1 MIEMM
6 NGLLFSLPGTPILYY
21 GDEIGMG
28 DNIYL
33 GDRNAVRTPMQWD
46 SDRNAG
52 FSRANPQRLFLPVVI
67 DPGFHAQAVN
77 VEAQEQNPSS
87 LLWWMRRLVALRKRY
102 QAFATGSL
110 EILRPD
116 NRKVLAF
123 LRRHEDELILVVV
136 NLSRNV
142 QCAELD
148 LSEFRGAT
156 PVELFG
162 NMEFPVVGDL
172 PYFITLGPHG
182 FYWFALERETERSHG
197 PRGSFTVRGNWS
209 ELLTGAG
216 VRRFE
221 DYLPGYLAARRWFG
235 DKSRQ
240 ITSVSVVDS
249 VPIPPAGGRREEP
262 MAHFT
267 IVRVEL
273 DYGSPE
279 LYSLPIAFAVG
290 ARAEEIERWKPE
302 AIMADLRAGGEDGLI
317 YDAVWEPE
325 FSWAILQMLSR
336 RRPLSG
342 RRGRLSGVPTP
353 RFRQVRER
361 ITVDSPPVP
370 ITAEQSNSS
379 VAFGDQAIVKFLRRF
394 EEGVNPGVELGRF
407 LGERAQFANAPATA
421 GSIEYRSEAPGS
433 APVTV
438 AALEEFVPNEGSGY
452 NYVVDALGHGLEEA
466 LANPGSED
474 LHLIAPPR
482 LLDVGAIDL
491 EPGNLLVGPHLEW
504 ASLLGARTAELH
516 LALTSDPTDPDLAP
530 EPMTGIERQALY
542 HGARSLTKRVFR
554 QLASIADP
562 SECLQEV
569 LAREAE
575 VAKRLA
581 VMSSMRIQAQR
592 IRCHGDYHLGQLLWT
607 GKDFVIID
615 FEGEPNRSLNQR
627 RLKRPA
633 LVDVAG
639 MIRSFHYASRAAAI
653 RLSRDLNTSLHSD
666 LEAWLTLWY
675 RWVSGTFLDAY
686 LQVARPGGFL
696 PSDPDQLAGLLDFFL
711 LEKAVYELGYEAN
724 SRPDWVDIPARGV
737 LDILESSP

>member
-1 MIEMM
+1 
-6 NGLLFSLPGTPILYY
+6 
-21 GDEIGMG
+21 
-28 DNIYL
+28 
-33 GDRNAVRTPMQWD
+33 
-46 SDRNAG
+46 
-52 FSRANPQRLFLPVVI
+52 
-67 DPGFHAQAVN
+67 
-77 VEAQEQNPSS
+77 
-87 LLWWMRRLVALRKRY
+87 
-102 QAFATGSL
+102 
-110 EILRPD
+110 
-116 NRKVLAF
+116 
-123 LRRHEDELILVVV
+123 
-136 NLSRNV
+136 
-142 QCAELD
+142 
-148 LSEFRGAT
+148 
-156 PVELFG
+156 
-162 NMEFPVVGDL
+162 
-172 PYFITLGPHG
+172 
-182 FYWFALERETERSHG
+182 
-197 PRGSFTVRGNWS
+197 
-209 ELLTGAG
+209 
-216 VRRFE
+216 
-221 DYLPGYLAARRWFG
+221 RWFG

-267 IVRVEL
+267 VVRVEL

-290 ARAEEIERWKPE
+290 TRAEEIERWKPE
-302 AIMADLRAGGEDGLI
+302 AIIADLRAGGEDGVI

-342 RRGRLSGVPTP
+342 KHGRLSGVPTP
-353 RFRQVRER
+353 RFRSVRER

-379 VAFGDQAIVKFLRRF
+379 VAFGDQAIVKFIRRF
-394 EEGVNPGVELGRF
+394 EEGINPGVELGRF
-407 LGERAQFANAPATA
+407 LSERAHFANAPATA
-421 GSIEYRSEAPGS
+421 GSIEYRADGLGSE
-433 APVTV
+433 PVTV
-438 AALEEFVPNEGSGY
+438 AALEEFVPNEGSGF
-452 NYVVDALGHGLEEA
+452 NYVVDALGHSLEEA

-482 LLDVGAIDL
+482 LLDVGATNL

-504 ASLLGARTAELH
+504 ASLLVARTAELH
-516 LALTSDPTDPDLAP
+516 LALTSDAIDADLAP

-554 QLASIADP
+554 QLASVPDP

-569 LAREAE
+569 LTREGE
-575 VAKRLA
+575 VSQRLR
-581 VMSSMRIQAQR
+581 VMSSLRIQAER
-592 IRCHGDYHLGQLLWT
+592 IRCHGDYHLGQVLWT

-615 FEGEPNRSLNQR
+615 FEGEPNRSLSQR

-633 LVDVAG
+633 MVDVAG

-653 RLSRDLNTSLHSD
+653 RLSRDLNTSLHGD

-686 LQVARPGGFL
+686 LEVARPGGFL

>member
-1 MIEMM
+1 
-6 NGLLFSLPGTPILYY
+6 LPGTPILYY

-67 DPGFHAQAVN
+67 DPGYHSQAVN
-77 VEAQEQNPSS
+77 VEAQDQNPSS

-102 QAFATGSL
+102 RAFASGSL

-162 NMEFPVVGDL
+162 DMEFPVVGDL
-172 PYFITLGPHG
+172 PYFITLGAHG
-182 FYWFALERETERSHG
+182 FYWFALERETEHSHL

-209 ELLTGAG
+209 DLLTGAG

-221 DYLPGYLAARRWFG
+221 EYLPGYLAGRRWFG
-235 DKSRQ
+235 DKTRH
-240 ITSVSVVDS
+240 ITAVTVVDS
-249 VPIPPAGGRREEP
+249 VPIPPAGGRRDEP

-267 IVRVEL
+267 IVQVEL

-290 ARAEEIERWKPE
+290 SRAEEIERWKPE
-302 AIMADLRAGGEDGLI
+302 AIIADLRAGGEDGVI

-325 FSWAILQMLSR
+325 FSWAVLQMLSR

-342 RRGRLSGVPTP
+342 AHGRLSGVPTP
-353 RFRQVRER
+353 RFRPVRQR
-361 ITVDSPPVP
+361 ITVDTPPVP

-379 VAFGDQAIVKFLRRF
+379 VAFGDQAIVKYIRRF

-407 LGERAQFANAPATA
+407 LSERAHFANAPATA
-421 GSIEYRSEAPGS
+421 GSIEYRSDVPGS

-438 AALEEFVPNEGSGY
+438 AALEEFVPNEGSGF
-452 NYVVDALGHGLEEA
+452 NYVVDALDHSLEEA
-466 LANPGSED
+466 LANPDAED
-474 LHLIAPPR
+474 LHLVAPDR

-491 EPGNLLVGPHLEW
+491 EPGNLLVGSHLEW

-516 LALTSDPTDPDLAP
+516 LAFTSDPTDPHLAP

-554 QLASIADP
+554 QLASIEEP
-562 SECLQEV
+562 TECLREV
-569 LAREAE
+569 LARESE
-575 VAKRLA
+575 VAHRLR
-581 VMSSMRIQAQR
+581 VMSSMRIRAER
-592 IRCHGDYHLGQLLWT
+592 IRCHGDYHLGQVLWT

-615 FEGEPNRSLNQR
+615 FEGEPNRSLSQR

-639 MIRSFHYASRAAAI
+639 MIRSFHYASRTAAI
-653 RLSRDLNTSLHSD
+653 RLSRDLNTSLHTD
-666 LEAWLTLWY
+666 LEAWLALWY

-686 LQVARPGGFL
+686 LEVARPGGFL

-737 LDILESSP
+737 LDILASSP

>member
-1 MIEMM
+1 
-6 NGLLFSLPGTPILYY
+6 
-21 GDEIGMG
+21 
-28 DNIYL
+28 
-33 GDRNAVRTPMQWD
+33 
-46 SDRNAG
+46 
-52 FSRANPQRLFLPVVI
+52 
-67 DPGFHAQAVN
+67 
-77 VEAQEQNPSS
+77 
-87 LLWWMRRLVALRKRY
+87 LVALRKRY
-102 QAFATGSL
+102 RAFASGSL

-123 LRRHEDELILVVV
+123 LRRQDDELILVVV

-182 FYWFALERETERSHG
+182 FYWFALEPETEQSHV

-221 DYLPGYLAARRWFG
+221 EYLPAYLAERRWFG

-615 FEGEPNRSLNQR
+615 FEGEPNRSLSQR